1 MHTGELNL
9 LKVYSSIYK
18 CKKKSI
24 VFCPGKISFHIS
36 VPYLLQ
42 DLHEECQNTQPKL
55 DKLFALNEN
64 LQQLQNT
71 SPEAQAT
78 FTEDQDQIQARLVT
92 IDGSLIEG
100 TKMIEATLVERKDFV
115 DRCDGIEE
123 QLKQCK
129 NQVEEWKHVFV
140 DEVPTELDRNNV
152 SRLKSI

>member
-1 MHTGELNL
+1 M
-9 LKVYSSIYK
+9 
-18 CKKKSI
+18 
-24 VFCPGKISFHIS
+24 
-36 VPYLLQ
+36 
-42 DLHEECQNTQPKL
+42 
-55 DKLFALNEN
+55 NEN

-100 TKMIEATLVERKDFV
+100 TKMIEATLVERKKFV